1 MKQFVR
7 DNIRIQFL
15 SEDIVRLEAG
25 KKGVFCDGDTM
36 LVANKTAFDGVEI
49 TVNEKSDG
57 AYVTHGDITVF
68 VPAEAKN
75 LSGAKLILDG
85 KIAYVYKNLRNSG
98 ELPTCLPLPTIRVWL
113 CPKAAMPR
121 IRRKTTA
128 L

>member
-57 AYVTHGDITVF
+57 AYVTHGDVTVF

-85 KIAYVYKNLRNSG
+85 KIAYV
-98 ELPTCLPLPTIRVWL
+98 
-113 CPKAAMPR
+113 
-121 IRRKTTA
+121 
-128 L
+128 